1 MKNNKSDILVEKK
14 KNLIDDF
21 LGNSGSNLLYDLSS
35 ALDEY
40 FYETYESSTTARN
53 INTAGNAFALIA
65 LGGYGREEQCIQS
78 DIDIL
83 ILFENKIPSNA
94 EAFIQDLVYPLWDA
108 RFEVGYSV
116 RTIDESLLIAFERFD
131 VLTTM
136 LDARFVCG
144 ASNIYSTL
152 MEKFRERLNK
162 KNNFKKC
169 LKSLIHHSEK
179 MHSDFGDSTYLL
191 EPNLKSGHGGLR
203 DYHALLWYGK
213 IKSDIKTIK
222 DLEYYGLLTYGE
234 NLRLIESLNFI
245 WKVRNFLHYI
255 SKRKCD
261 QLHFE
266 YQIELAN
273 LLGFKSSKGQK
284 PVEAFMGEL
293 HSKMEFMKH
302 IAKVV
307 KESIAVSIHARAHNT
322 ALLPSSGS
330 PTPVDGLIIKQNRL
344 NFTGTV
350 PVINDP
356 SLLLKIFLESGKRKI
371 TLSIEAKRIVSEFKY
386 LVDMD
391 FRKDSENIKIFKKI
405 LSLSLWK
412 FNILNVMLPTG
423 LLVKFIPEFASLIN
437 KIQFNQYHLFPVDK
451 HSIRCVQ
458 IVNSFRGKKGSP
470 ANALYSIVHKEIR
483 NKNTLLIAALL
494 HDVGKGA
501 PGQGHSEK
509 GAKIVQKPL
518 KRMGYAP
525 SEISDITF
533 VIRNHLFLIKVATR
547 RDINDEETAVFCA
560 KKIKTLERLRMLYL
574 LTVADSMA
582 TGPKAWNDWTETLL
596 KDLFLKIVNVM
607 KNKAFIS
614 KKNLRITEEKKE
626 KLLSWCKDKINREI
640 IQKKIDSMSYR
651 YLLHTPIN
659 EIMEHID
666 LLINLGDNNFSW
678 QIKKEEESGLR
689 IVSICGEDKPG
700 FFSKVAGV
708 FFLNG
713 LGIQASDAF
722 SWDANTVLDI
732 FRVMPPKDIIFE
744 QEKWT
749 KVKEDLNLAMND
761 DDFLKNL
768 DNKIP
773 QAYTPE
779 SGQLLQPSYVK
790 IDNKTSSFHTIIE
803 VYTHDFPGIL
813 FAITNA
819 LHENNID
826 VKLAKI
832 ATKIDQVIDI
842 FYVCSA
848 EHGQKIESLE
858 TLTVIKSSILQSLP
872 ETNLKEEEY
881 EKN

>member
-1 MKNNKSDILVEKK
+1 MKNDRADILVEKK
-14 KNLIDDF
+14 NKLINDF
-21 LGNSGSNLLYDLSS
+21 LNKSESNLLRDLSG

-40 FYETYESSTTARN
+40 FYATFENSITAKN
-53 INTAGNAFALIA
+53 INVTGNAFALIA
-65 LGGYGREEQCIQS
+65 LGGYGREEQCVES

-94 EAFIQDLVYPLWDA
+94 EAFIQDLVYPLWDT

-116 RTIDESLLIAFERFD
+116 RTIEESLLIAFERFD

-144 ASNIYSTL
+144 ASHIYSTL

-169 LKSLIHHSEK
+169 LKSLINHSEK

-203 DYHALLWYGK
+203 DYHTLLWYGK
-213 IKSDIKTIK
+213 IRSDIKTIK
-222 DLEYYGLLTYGE
+222 DLEYYGLLTYDE
-234 NLRLIESLNFI
+234 HHKLTESLNFI
-245 WKVRNFLHYI
+245 WRVRNFLHYI

-266 YQIELAN
+266 YQIELAK
-273 LLGFKSSKGQK
+273 LLGFKPSKGQR

-302 IAKVV
+302 IAKII
-307 KESIAVSIHARAHNT
+307 KEGITLSIRAK
-322 ALLPSSGS
+322 S
-330 PTPVDGLIIKQNRL
+330 PKTISDSYEPINGLIIKQNRL
-344 NFTGTV
+344 NFSGTV
-350 PVINDP
+350 PVINNP

-371 TLSIEAKRIVSEFKY
+371 TLSIEAKRIVSEFKH
-386 LVDMD
+386 LVDIN
-391 FRKDSENIKIFKKI
+391 FRQDKENVKIFKKI

-483 NKNTLLIAALL
+483 NKNILLIAALL

-518 KRMGYAP
+518 KRMGYTP
-525 SEISDITF
+525 SEINDITF
-533 VIRNHLFLIKVATR
+533 IIRNHLFLIKIATR

-560 KKIKTLERLRMLYL
+560 KKIETIERLRMLYL

-596 KDLFLKIVNVM
+596 KDLFLKTVNVM
-607 KNKAFIS
+607 KNKAFVS
-614 KKNLRITEEKKE
+614 KKNLRATEEKKE
-626 KLLSWCKDKINREI
+626 KLLLWCKNKLSTKA
-640 IQKKIDSMSYR
+640 IQKKINSMSYR
-651 YLLHTPIN
+651 YFLHTPFNDI
-659 EIMEHID
+659 IEHID
-666 LLINLGDNNFSW
+666 LFLGLSGNSFNM
-678 QIKKEEESGLR
+678 QIKIEDESGLR
-689 IVSICGEDKPG
+689 IVSICGNDKPG

-708 FFLNG
+708 FFLNN
-713 LGIQASDAF
+713 LSIQASDAF
-722 SWDANTVLDI
+722 YWDANTVLDI
-732 FRVMPPKDIIFE
+732 FKVMPPKDIIFE
-744 QEKWT
+744 HEKWT
-749 KVKEDLNLAMND
+749 KVKKDLTLAID
-761 DDFLKNL
+761 DDNFLKNL
-768 DNKIP
+768 GNKIP
-773 QAYTPE
+773 RAYTPA
-779 SGQLLQPSYVK
+779 SGQFIQPSKVK
-790 IDNKTSSFHTIIE
+790 IDNITSSFYTIIE
-803 VYTHDFPGIL
+803 IYTHDSPGIL

-848 EHGQKIESLE
+848 EHGQKIESSE
-858 TLTVIKSSILQSLP
+858 ALTKIKNSILQSLP
-872 ETNLKEEEY
+872 ETNLKEETV
-881 EKN
+881 

>member
-1 MKNNKSDILVEKK
+1 MKNIRVDILVEKK
-14 KNLIDDF
+14 KKLINAF
-21 LGNSGSNLLYDLSS
+21 LNRSESNLLHDLSS

-40 FYETYESSTTARN
+40 FYETFENSITARN
-53 INTAGNAFALIA
+53 INVQGNAFALVA
-65 LGGYGREEQCIQS
+65 LGGYGREEQCIHS

-116 RTIDESLLIAFERFD
+116 RTIDESLAIAFERFD

-136 LDARFVCG
+136 LDARFICG
-144 ASNIYSTL
+144 ASHIYSSL
-152 MEKFRERLNK
+152 MERFREKLNK
-162 KNNFKKC
+162 KNNFRTC
-169 LKSLIHHSEK
+169 LKNLINHSEK
-179 MHSDFGDSTYLL
+179 MHSGFGDSTYLL

-203 DYHALLWYGK
+203 DYHTLLWYGK
-213 IKSDIKTIK
+213 TKSDIKSIK

-234 NLRLIESLNFI
+234 HLRLIETLSFI
-245 WKVRNFLHYI
+245 WRVRNFLHYI

-266 YQIELAN
+266 YQIELAK
-273 LLGFKSSKGQK
+273 LLGFKSSKGQR

-302 IAKVV
+302 IAKIV
-307 KESIAVSIHARAHNT
+307 KEGITISISAKDPKTFPDSY
-322 ALLPSSGS
+322 S
-330 PTPVDGLIIKQNRL
+330 PMEGLTIKQNRI

-356 SLLLKIFLESGKRKI
+356 SLLLKIFLESGKRKT
-371 TLSIEAKRIVSEFKY
+371 TLSIEAKRIVNEFRY
-386 LVDMD
+386 LVDKD
-391 FRKDSENIKIFKKI
+391 FRQDKENIKIFKKI

-412 FNILNVMLPTG
+412 FNILNVMLATG

-458 IVNSFRGKKGSP
+458 IVNNFRGGKDSP
-470 ANALYSIVHKEIR
+470 ANTLYSIVHKEIR

-501 PGQGHSEK
+501 PPGQGHSEK

-518 KRMGYAP
+518 KRMRYTS

-533 VIRNHLFLIKVATR
+533 IIKNHLFLIKIATR

-560 KKIKTLERLRMLYL
+560 KRIETLERLRMLYL
-574 LTVADSMA
+574 LSVADSMA

-614 KKNLRITEEKKE
+614 KKNLRDAEKKKA
-626 KLLSWCKDKINREI
+626 KLLRWCEGKLSTKD
-640 IQKKIDSMSYR
+640 IQKKINSMSYR
-651 YLLHTPIN
+651 YLLHMPTN
-659 EIMEHID
+659 EIIEHIG
-666 LLINLGDNNFSW
+666 LILNLGDDNFSW
-678 QIKKEEESGLR
+678 QIKTENESGLR
-689 IVSICGEDKPG
+689 IVSICGKDKPG

-708 FFLNG
+708 FFLNN
-713 LGIQASDAF
+713 LSIQASDAF

-749 KVKEDLNLAMND
+749 KVKKDLSLAFD
-761 DDFLKNL
+761 DDNFLKNL

-773 QAYTPE
+773 QAYTPAP
-779 SGQLLQPSYVK
+779 GQLLQPSYVK
-790 IDNKTSSFHTIIE
+790 FDNITSSFYTIIE

-819 LHENNID
+819 LYENNID

-848 EHGQKIESLE
+848 EHGQKIESSE
-858 TLTVIKSSILQSLP
+858 TLATIKNSILHSLP
-872 ETNLKEEEY
+872 ETNLKEEQY

>member
-1 MKNNKSDILVEKK
+1 MKNNRADILVKK
-14 KNLIDDF
+14 KNELINTF
-21 LGNSGSNLLYDLSS
+21 LDRSESNLLHDLSN

-40 FYETYESSTTARN
+40 FYATFENSITARN
-53 INTAGNAFALIA
+53 INVQGNTFALIA
-65 LGGYGREEQCIQS
+65 LGGYGREEQCIHS

-136 LDARFVCG
+136 LDARFICG
-144 ASNIYSTL
+144 ASHIYSSL
-152 MEKFRERLNK
+152 MEKFRKKLNQ
-162 KNNFKKC
+162 KNNFKTC
-169 LKSLIHHSEK
+169 LKSLINHSEK

-203 DYHALLWYGK
+203 DYHTLLWYGK
-213 IKSDIKTIK
+213 TRSDIKSIK
-222 DLEYYGLLTYGE
+222 DLEYYGLLTYAE
-234 NLRLIESLNFI
+234 QLRLIETLNFI
-245 WKVRNFLHYI
+245 WRVRNFLHYI

-266 YQIELAN
+266 YQIELAK
-273 LLGFKSSKGQK
+273 LLGFKSSKGQR

-302 IAKVV
+302 VSKIV
-307 KESIAVSIHARAHNT
+307 KEGITLSIRAKD
-322 ALLPSSGS
+322 PKI
-330 PTPVDGLIIKQNRL
+330 TPDPYAPMEGLIIRQNRI

-371 TLSIEAKRIVSEFKY
+371 TLSIEAKRIVTEFRH
-386 LVDMD
+386 LVDKD
-391 FRKDSENIKIFKKI
+391 FRQDKKNVKIFKKI

-483 NKNTLLIAALL
+483 NKNTLLISALL

-518 KRMGYAP
+518 KRMGYTP

-533 VIRNHLFLIKVATR
+533 VIRNHLFLIKIATR

-560 KKIKTLERLRMLYL
+560 KKIETLERLRMLYL

-607 KNKAFIS
+607 KNRAFIS
-614 KKNLRITEEKKE
+614 KKNLRATETKKA
-626 KLLSWCKDKINREI
+626 KILQWCKDKSNTKA
-640 IQKKIDSMSYR
+640 IQEKVNSMSYR
-651 YLLHTPIN
+651 YLLHTPEN

-666 LLINLGDNNFSW
+666 LFLNIGNDNFSW
-678 QIKKEEESGLR
+678 QIRTEDESGLR
-689 IVSICGEDKPG
+689 IVSICGKDKPG
-700 FFSKVAGV
+700 FFSKIAGV
-708 FFLNG
+708 FFLNN
-713 LGIQASDAF
+713 LSIQASDAF

-732 FRVMPPKDIIFE
+732 FKVMPPKDIIFE
-744 QEKWT
+744 KEKWT
-749 KVKEDLNLAMND
+749 KVKKDLNLAIED

-773 QAYTPE
+773 QAYTPAP
-779 SGQLLQPSYVK
+779 GQLLQPSYVK
-790 IDNKTSSFHTIIE
+790 VDNITSSFYTIIE

-819 LHENNID
+819 LHGNNID

-848 EHGQKIESLE
+848 EHGQKIESTA
-858 TLTVIKSSILQSLP
+858 TLATIKNSILQSLP
-872 ETNLKEEEY
+872 ETNLKEESY
-881 EKN
+881 EEN